1 MLKDLTSKLAAAKPD
16 AIELRFLEMSS
27 CDNNEKDHATI
38 VSADCEKRGN
48 FCCDMFIRRN

>member
-27 CDNNEKDHATI
+27 CDNNEKDI
-38 VSADCEKRGN
+38 
-48 FCCDMFIRRN
+48 MQP